1 MKDKTILVIGISGA
15 SGAPLAISLLQ
26 ALTDNAQIETHLVIS
41 ESARIT
47 IEQET
52 KLAVAEVEG
61 MADFVHNIN
70 DLGARIS
77 SGTFKTDGMI
87 IVPCSMKTLAAVNN
101 GYSGNLIHRA
111 ADVTLKER
119 RKLLLV
125 TRETPLSTIH
135 LRNMYEL
142 SQMGAIIMPPMI
154 SYYNL
159 PVTINDATNQ
169 LVGKMLDIF
178 DIECVRFKRW
188 NGVRKNGQVELQKN
202 EQLTNTILP

>member
-178 DIECVRFKRW
+178 DIESVRFKRW
-188 NGVRKNGQVELQKN
+188 NGIRKNGQVDLQKN